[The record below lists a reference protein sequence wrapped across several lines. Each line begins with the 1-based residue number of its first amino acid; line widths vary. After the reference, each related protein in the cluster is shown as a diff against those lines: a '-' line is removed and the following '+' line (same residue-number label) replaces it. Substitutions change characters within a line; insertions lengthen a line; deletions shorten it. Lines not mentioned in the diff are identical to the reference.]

1 MAGVELEVGV
11 EGVEEVEEDSLPH
24 SEVGVAMGVEVVMG
38 VEEVGV
44 VMVEDAELKIVML
57 VKIIIAMETSING
70 INVFFHFIFCVHC
83 LGIFLEK
90 WNKSKYF
97 FCFIFCVYCLGIFQF
112 LEKWKK

>member
-11 EGVEEVEEDSLPH
+11 EGVEEVEEDSLQH
-24 SEVGVAMGVEVVMG
+24 SEVGVAMVVEVAMG
-38 VEEVGV
+38 VEEVEVTGA
-44 VMVEDAELKIVML
+44 DAELKIVML
-57 VKIIIAMETSING
+57 VKIIIAMETLINR

-97 FCFIFCVYCLGIFQF
+97 FCYIFCVYCLGIFQF